1 MIKISVRYDS
11 IEANKFNEPQGY
23 ITVNN
28 NSTIT
33 DVERVE
39 GRLSIGFTFK
49 SKYEPDIGEV
59 KITGKTIVEDSE
71 EKMEKAVKEWDK
83 SGQKNL
89 PLDMAE
95 EIHNFIIFNCVTET
109 VILAREIQL
118 PSPIPMPKVAMKD
131 KNKEKEDTGNYI
143 R

>member
-1 MIKISVRYDS
+1 MKISLRYNS
-11 IEANKFNEPQGY
+11 IEANKFNEAQGHV
-23 ITVNN
+23 TVNN

-33 DVERVE
+33 DVETIE
-39 GRLSIGFTFK
+39 GKLSVGFLFK
-49 SKYEPDIGEV
+49 SKYEPNVGEIR
-59 KITGKTIVEDSE
+59 ITGETLVEDSKE
-71 EKMEKAVKEWDK
+71 NIERAVKEWDE

-109 VILAREIQL
+109 VLLAREIQL
-118 PSPIPMPKVAMKD
+118 PSPIPIPKLSMKD
-131 KNKEKEDTGNYI
+131 TKKEKEDTGSYI